1 MSKFMNKVKTLN
13 DAVKVLG
20 FSKNTFKRVINISRR
35 KISIEF
41 LVKLIRYLNNK
52 NFTLGKAEKKILWIG
67 HKNSKGIINP
77 KLPFNFNSK
86 QSVRTLAA
94 IFNEG
99 WISGGMYYSNSEKPL
114 RDSVK
119 KSTLEA
125 FGGNQET
132 IKEYLKENDKVLA
145 FPSIFRDLFL
155 TYVNFKGSKVTNDPK
170 IPNEILSNKEL
181 MCAWLEQTIADEGSV
196 IFNPQKPKPEKYKKL
211 ISWKRSMDVTN
222 YKPLQNIKKNTPFKK
237 LPFNV
242 QTELIRRMNNIMKF
256 ETEILKRLDIN
267 FRHYCGNVY
276 LTKDKIR
283 IRKVIHITKRKNLL
297 KLRKII
303 TIPHPEKELKF
314 KEMFNDYKRYKE
326 PLKVKNSIIEL
337 GIKKKHFTS
346 IDLKHKMKYQN
357 LSNSFKWLKIF
368 EKEGLIKK
376 IKESSYG
383 NGYYREP
390 ARYILNQTSKAVPE
404 T

>member
-1 MSKFMNKVKTLN
+1 MIHFWELPNQNRVILDEIFKKELMSKFMNKVKTLN

-145 FPSIFRDLFL
+145 FP
-155 TYVNFKGSKVTNDPK
+155 
-170 IPNEILSNKEL
+170 
-181 MCAWLEQTIADEGSV
+181 
-196 IFNPQKPKPEKYKKL
+196 
-211 ISWKRSMDVTN
+211 
-222 YKPLQNIKKNTPFKK
+222 
-237 LPFNV
+237 
-242 QTELIRRMNNIMKF
+242 
-256 ETEILKRLDIN
+256 
-267 FRHYCGNVY
+267 
-276 LTKDKIR
+276 
-283 IRKVIHITKRKNLL
+283 
-297 KLRKII
+297 
-303 TIPHPEKELKF
+303 
-314 KEMFNDYKRYKE
+314 
-326 PLKVKNSIIEL
+326 
-337 GIKKKHFTS
+337 
-346 IDLKHKMKYQN
+346 
-357 LSNSFKWLKIF
+357 
-368 EKEGLIKK
+368 
-376 IKESSYG
+376 
-383 NGYYREP
+383 
-390 ARYILNQTSKAVPE
+390 
-404 T
+404 